1 MDKIKMAGINPS
13 SDLWIRR
20 RIETLWKLSQS
31 KDDFVENVKEVDLL
45 YLRELLQGVAL
56 EYGIELY
63 HTVVTK
69 NKEK

>member
-20 RIETLWKLSQS
+20 RIVTLWKLSQS

-63 HTVVTK
+63 TSVVTK